1 MTKGEGVKFFENLMT
16 SFMDGLKDEWGFVY
30 PQSDGTFRGTGVVGD
45 VFSGK
50 TPLAVTAVDII
61 IERDHPHITS
71 SL

>member
-1 MTKGEGVKFFENLMT
+1 MN
-16 SFMDGLKDEWGFVY
+16 GLKDEWGFVY